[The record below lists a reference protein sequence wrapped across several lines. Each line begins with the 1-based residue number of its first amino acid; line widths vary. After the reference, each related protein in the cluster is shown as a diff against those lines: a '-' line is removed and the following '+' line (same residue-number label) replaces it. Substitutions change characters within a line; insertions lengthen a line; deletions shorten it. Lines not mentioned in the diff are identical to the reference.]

1 MQTAIITNGDAFGSA
16 ATTHEGITAES
27 YIAALRNCRMLR
39 RQIRYA
45 KRRHDERTLGEIA
58 RGLAAANRCES
69 ESELVGHMQFINGLI
84 EQTRPLDT
92 FRKVLKDVEDRLFT
106 GLEDLVAHSEEARH
120 VARERLE
127 DWRRDVERTE
137 TDLERDRALQERI
150 AGILSPRPGYGY
162 DASDAY
168 GDEVRASG
176 TPASGAAP
184 LGDAAPEVDQYAA
197 TGDTLGASTLVGD
210 AAPSRQ
216 RAESRA
222 ARSSASESGQRP
234 SRKA

>member
-84 EQTRPLDT
+84 EQTRPLDA

-137 TDLERDRALQERI
+137 TDLERDRALQERL

-184 LGDAAPEVDQYAA
+184 LGDAAPGADQYAA
-197 TGDTLGASTLVGD
+197 TGDTLGTSTLVGD
-210 AAPSRQ
+210 APPSRQ